1 MINNSKIESRLNL
14 LRELSSGTG
23 KLSGT
28 KTIIISV
35 FDVSTAS

>member
-1 MINNSKIESRLNL
+1 MINNSKIGSRLNL

-28 KTIIISV
+28 KTIISV